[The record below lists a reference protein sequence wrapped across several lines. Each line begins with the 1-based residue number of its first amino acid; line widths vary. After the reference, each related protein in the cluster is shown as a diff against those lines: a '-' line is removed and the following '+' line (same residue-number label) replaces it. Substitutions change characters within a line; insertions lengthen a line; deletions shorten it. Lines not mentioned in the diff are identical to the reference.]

1 MKNKKKNRSSYSLSV
16 ELKNALKYL
25 LIWGMIL
32 IFSAYL
38 LSDSEIL
45 GNVKQ
50 QARPDTWSM
59 IGAGGSFEEEFTCK
73 TNRLSGVEL
82 FLSTESASV
91 AGTFQVTLYQNEREI
106 QSWQASRLTISS
118 GDTTY
123 FRLDQKLTECKGQKF
138 RIVLDGAKGDTGVAA
153 GLVSQ
158 KDDTQTLAY
167 RIISRPFSKSL
178 VFLAIGAAA
187 AVMLVI
193 FAFLKRRQLR
203 AEVVFAVV
211 YIFMSICTLAAVPA
225 FNSPDE
231 YSHYLRSYEVSR
243 GYLTSEGNGGNDLFS
258 YGRTFNSGLVPEFS
272 AKDHV
277 SLWDIGENADQ
288 RIDREKTQFY
298 GFGNTALYAPTSY
311 LPQAVGIRIADL
323 FTDRP
328 MVLAYAGR
336 IANMLMF
343 GLFFFFAIRLTPV
356 GKNFLVLLG
365 LVPVN
370 IQSANSMSADAL
382 ALALT
387 VALAAF
393 VLAMRYKQ
401 KEVMSRRQLIWM
413 YVLTGFLCLCKV
425 VYMPFCLLLFLIPKE
440 RFKSRKNY
448 WFHVVCAGTVILIL
462 SFGWLVIASRYL
474 CESQP
479 GVDTAA
485 QLVGILKD
493 PAAFVLTFVRSLD
506 NFGVT
511 YLTEM
516 IGSNLGWLNIPV
528 CALLAIG
535 YLLILVLQV
544 SGNDDMSGI
553 RLDLPVK
560 SILGGV
566 SLLVFAL
573 IFVTLYGQWTAYGYD
588 KILGVQGR
596 YFLPLLF
603 PLILA
608 LKPKRFAEGA
618 GETPWGLFLG
628 AWSIDLCVY
637 ATLFV
642 QALCRFA

>member
-1 MKNKKKNRSSYSLSV
+1 MKNKKKNRISYSLSA

-91 AGTFQVTLYQNEREI
+91 AGTFQITLYQNEREI

-167 RIISRPFSKSL
+167 RIISRPFPKSL
-178 VFLAIGAAA
+178 VFLVIGAAA

-370 IQSANSMSADAL
+370 IQSANSMSA
-382 ALALT
+382 
-387 VALAAF
+387 VF
-393 VLAMRYKQ
+393 Y
-401 KEVMSRRQLIWM
+401 SS
-413 YVLTGFLCLCKV
+413 
-425 VYMPFCLLLFLIPKE
+425 LLFV
-440 RFKSRKNY
+440 Y
-448 WFHVVCAGTVILIL
+448 
-462 SFGWLVIASRYL
+462 IA
-474 CESQP
+474 
-479 GVDTAA
+479 
-485 QLVGILKD
+485 
-493 PAAFVLTFVRSLD
+493 
-506 NFGVT
+506 
-511 YLTEM
+511 
-516 IGSNLGWLNIPV
+516 
-528 CALLAIG
+528 
-535 YLLILVLQV
+535 
-544 SGNDDMSGI
+544 
-553 RLDLPVK
+553 
-560 SILGGV
+560 
-566 SLLVFAL
+566 
-573 IFVTLYGQWTAYGYD
+573 
-588 KILGVQGR
+588 
-596 YFLPLLF
+596 
-603 PLILA
+603 
-608 LKPKRFAEGA
+608 
-618 GETPWGLFLG
+618 
-628 AWSIDLCVY
+628 
-637 ATLFV
+637 
-642 QALCRFA
+642 

>member
-1 MKNKKKNRSSYSLSV
+1 MKNKKKNRSSYSLSA

-356 GKNFLVLLG
+356 GKISSYF
-365 LVPVN
+365 
-370 IQSANSMSADAL
+370 
-382 ALALT
+382 
-387 VALAAF
+387 
-393 VLAMRYKQ
+393 
-401 KEVMSRRQLIWM
+401 W
-413 YVLTGFLCLCKV
+413 
-425 VYMPFCLLLFLIPKE
+425 
-440 RFKSRKNY
+440 
-448 WFHVVCAGTVILIL
+448 
-462 SFGWLVIASRYL
+462 GWYL
-474 CESQP
+474 
-479 GVDTAA
+479 
-485 QLVGILKD
+485 
-493 PAAFVLTFVRSLD
+493 
-506 NFGVT
+506 
-511 YLTEM
+511 
-516 IGSNLGWLNIPV
+516 
-528 CALLAIG
+528 
-535 YLLILVLQV
+535 
-544 SGNDDMSGI
+544 
-553 RLDLPVK
+553 
-560 SILGGV
+560 
-566 SLLVFAL
+566 
-573 IFVTLYGQWTAYGYD
+573 
-588 KILGVQGR
+588 
-596 YFLPLLF
+596 
-603 PLILA
+603 
-608 LKPKRFAEGA
+608 
-618 GETPWGLFLG
+618 
-628 AWSIDLCVY
+628 
-637 ATLFV
+637 
-642 QALCRFA
+642 

>member
-1 MKNKKKNRSSYSLSV
+1 MSKRDI
-16 ELKNALKYL
+16 LKYL

-59 IGAGGSFEEEFTCK
+59 IGEGGSFEEEFTCK

-91 AGTFQVTLYQNEREI
+91 AGTFQITLYQNERKI

-243 GYLTSEGNGGNDLFS
+243 GYLTSEGNGG
-258 YGRTFNSGLVPEFS
+258 
-272 AKDHV
+272 
-277 SLWDIGENADQ
+277 IGENADQ

-448 WFHVVCAGTVILIL
+448 WFHVVCAGAVILIL

-528 CALLAIG
+528 CALLAMG

-544 SGNDDMSGI
+544 SGNDDISGI
-553 RLDLPVK
+553 RLDLPAK
-560 SILGGV
+560 GILGGV

-618 GETPWGLFLG
+618 RETPWGLFLG

>member
-1 MKNKKKNRSSYSLSV
+1 MKNKKKNRSSYSLSA

-91 AGTFQVTLYQNEREI
+91 AGTFQITLYQNEREI

-123 FRLDQKLTECKGQKF
+123 FRLAQKLTECKGQKF

-158 KDDTQTLAY
+158 KDDDTQTLAY
-167 RIISRPFSKSL
+167 RIISRPFPKSL
-178 VFLAIGAAA
+178 VFLVIGAAA

-298 GFGNTALYAPTSY
+298 GFGNTALYAPT
-311 LPQAVGIRIADL
+311 
-323 FTDRP
+323 
-328 MVLAYAGR
+328 
-336 IANMLMF
+336 
-343 GLFFFFAIRLTPV
+343 
-356 GKNFLVLLG
+356 
-365 LVPVN
+365 
-370 IQSANSMSADAL
+370 
-382 ALALT
+382 
-387 VALAAF
+387 
-393 VLAMRYKQ
+393 
-401 KEVMSRRQLIWM
+401 
-413 YVLTGFLCLCKV
+413 
-425 VYMPFCLLLFLIPKE
+425 
-440 RFKSRKNY
+440 
-448 WFHVVCAGTVILIL
+448 
-462 SFGWLVIASRYL
+462 
-474 CESQP
+474 
-479 GVDTAA
+479 
-485 QLVGILKD
+485 
-493 PAAFVLTFVRSLD
+493 
-506 NFGVT
+506 
-511 YLTEM
+511 
-516 IGSNLGWLNIPV
+516 
-528 CALLAIG
+528 
-535 YLLILVLQV
+535 
-544 SGNDDMSGI
+544 
-553 RLDLPVK
+553 
-560 SILGGV
+560 
-566 SLLVFAL
+566 
-573 IFVTLYGQWTAYGYD
+573 
-588 KILGVQGR
+588 
-596 YFLPLLF
+596 
-603 PLILA
+603 
-608 LKPKRFAEGA
+608 
-618 GETPWGLFLG
+618 
-628 AWSIDLCVY
+628 
-637 ATLFV
+637 
-642 QALCRFA
+642 

>member
-1 MKNKKKNRSSYSLSV
+1 MKNKKKNRSSYSLSA

-91 AGTFQVTLYQNEREI
+91 AGTFQITLYQNEREI

-167 RIISRPFSKSL
+167 RIISRPFPKSL
-178 VFLAIGAAA
+178 VFLVIGAAA

-343 GLFFFFAIRLTPV
+343 GLLFFFAIRLTPV

-425 VYMPFCLLLFLIPKE
+425 VYMPFCLLLFLIPKDKE
-440 RFKSRKNY
+440 FKLRDYLREPYYTYEFKKTTELMVELRKTMNSVAIVLDEY
-448 WFHVVCAGTVILIL
+448 GATAGLITSEDMLEEIVGEIRDEYDADEEDSIRKINPKEYVIEGAMKL
-462 SFGWLVIASRYL
+462 G
-474 CESQP
+474 SQVRRLRLRRRLYYRP
-479 GVDTAA
+479 FRPS
-485 QLVGILKD
+485 
-493 PAAFVLTFVRSLD
+493 PA
-506 NFGVT
+506 GGG
-511 YLTEM
+511 
-516 IGSNLGWLNIPV
+516 GSHKRKSPV
-528 CALLAIG
+528 CGG
-535 YLLILVLQV
+535 Y
-544 SGNDDMSGI
+544 
-553 RLDLPVK
+553 
-560 SILGGV
+560 GGE
-566 SLLVFAL
+566 
-573 IFVTLYGQWTAYGYD
+573 
-588 KILGVQGR
+588 
-596 YFLPLLF
+596 
-603 PLILA
+603 
-608 LKPKRFAEGA
+608 KP
-618 GETPWGLFLG
+618 
-628 AWSIDLCVY
+628 D
-637 ATLFV
+637 
-642 QALCRFA
+642 

>member
-1 MKNKKKNRSSYSLSV
+1 MKNKKKNRSSYSLSA

-91 AGTFQVTLYQNEREI
+91 AGTFQITLYQNEREI

-158 KDDTQTLAY
+158 KDDTHTLAY
-167 RIISRPFSKSL
+167 RIISRPFPKSL
-178 VFLAIGAAA
+178 VFLVIGAVA

-231 YSHYLRSYEVSR
+231 YSHYL
-243 GYLTSEGNGGNDLFS
+243 
-258 YGRTFNSGLVPEFS
+258 
-272 AKDHV
+272 
-277 SLWDIGENADQ
+277 

-448 WFHVVCAGTVILIL
+448 WFHVVCAGAVILIL
-462 SFGWLVIASRYL
+462 SFGWLAIASRYL

-528 CALLAIG
+528 CALLAMG
-535 YLLILVLQV
+535 YLLVLVLQV

>member
-1 MKNKKKNRSSYSLSV
+1 MKNKKKNRSSYSLSA

-91 AGTFQVTLYQNEREI
+91 AGTFQITLYQNEREI

-167 RIISRPFSKSL
+167 RIISRPFPKSL
-178 VFLAIGAAA
+178 VFLVIGAAA

-258 YGRTFNSGLVPEFS
+258 
-272 AKDHV
+272 
-277 SLWDIGENADQ
+277 
-288 RIDREKTQFY
+288 Y

-448 WFHVVCAGTVILIL
+448 WFHVVCAGAVILIL

-528 CALLAIG
+528 CALLAMG

-544 SGNDDMSGI
+544 SGNDDISGI